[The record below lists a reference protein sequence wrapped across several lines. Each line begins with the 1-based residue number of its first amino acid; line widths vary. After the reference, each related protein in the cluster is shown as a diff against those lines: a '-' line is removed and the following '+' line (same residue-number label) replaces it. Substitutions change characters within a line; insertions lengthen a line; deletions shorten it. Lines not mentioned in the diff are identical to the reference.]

1 MITNKRKIDK
11 ILKHAPY
18 QPGDKVLFSPI
29 NRGITIPT
37 QRVGIITRLAFSDNK
52 ILYYIENNPY
62 DVRWIK
68 SKIEM
73 IPRRHLNY

>member
-1 MITNKRKIDK
+1 MITDKRKIDK
-11 ILKHAPY
+11 MLRHAPY

-29 NRGITIPT
+29 NRGVTIPIP
-37 QRVGIITRLAFSDNK
+37 RVGTITRLAFSDNK

-68 SKIEM
+68 YKIEM
-73 IPRRHLNY
+73 IPRRQLKY